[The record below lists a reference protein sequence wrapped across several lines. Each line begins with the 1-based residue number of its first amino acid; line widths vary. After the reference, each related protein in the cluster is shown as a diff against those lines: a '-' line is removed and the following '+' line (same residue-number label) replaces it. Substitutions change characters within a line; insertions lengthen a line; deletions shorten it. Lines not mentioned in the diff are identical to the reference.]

1 MVQPKTCCV
10 EHKVNIIIY
19 HTNSYPKYV
28 ANREKDSFGSIR
40 QKKESINKEISD
52 LEIKEGEQIT
62 EEEIIVLRNKRNELN
77 DIIHR
82 EE

>member
-1 MVQPKTCCV
+1 M
-10 EHKVNIIIY
+10 NIIIY
-19 HTNSYPKYV
+19 HTNSYPKSV

-77 DIIHR
+77 DIIHK